1 MEKTA
6 IILTGGTSSRL
17 GTDKGLLNFKG
28 KPLTSWIIEAVKPH
42 TEKIFVVCS
51 KQQAQIYGASLLDVN
66 IIKDVYSEKS
76 PIIGLISGL
85 RAAKSGYAFITACD
99 MPFIKTNLVSFLFKQ
114 AEGKGGS
121 IVVKPDGWIEPFLSV
136 VKVSSTLTEAERLY
150 RAGDFRIRMVMRN
163 ILDMNHIKTEVL
175 KNIDPDLIS
184 LIDIDTMEQLIK
196 VKKIN

>member
-1 MEKTA
+1 MKRTA

-17 GTDKGLLNFKG
+17 GTDKGLLTFKG
-28 KPLTSWIIEAVKPH
+28 KPLINWIIEAVKPH

-51 KQQAQIYGASLLDVN
+51 KQQAQIYGESLLDVN
-66 IIKDVYSEKS
+66 IINDVYPKKG

-85 RAAKSGYAFITACD
+85 KEVKSGYAFITACD

-121 IVVKPDGWIEPFLSV
+121 ILVKPDGWIEPFLSV
-136 VKVSSTLTEAERLY
+136 VKVSSTLAEAERLY
-150 RAGDFRIRMVMRN
+150 RAGDLRIRMVMRN
-163 ILDMNHIKTEVL
+163 ILDMEHIKTKAL
-175 KNIDPDLIS
+175 RNIDPDLIS

-196 VKKIN
+196 VKTIN